1 MLIIKPKMF
10 YSGGTKKQGAG
21 DWIETCEVEEDA
33 TDASSINLSSG
44 VKKGRDARAV
54 FTENVRLKLRH

>member
-1 MLIIKPKMF
+1 MF